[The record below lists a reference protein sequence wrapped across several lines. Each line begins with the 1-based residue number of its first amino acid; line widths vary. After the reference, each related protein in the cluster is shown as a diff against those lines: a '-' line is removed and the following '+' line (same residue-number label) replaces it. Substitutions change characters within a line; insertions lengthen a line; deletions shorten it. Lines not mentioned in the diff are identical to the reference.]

1 MTGMGEAVDDSPA
14 VRRVCARRGCNQ
26 PVNKRTAKYCS
37 VRCCAIDPERRERIR
52 VQSRRTHATPLPM
65 AKQLT
70 FMLTSSAFD
79 PEALL
84 AQLSQ
89 MREDVP
95 SGMSRL
101 AG

>member
-1 MTGMGEAVDDSPA
+1 
-14 VRRVCARRGCNQ
+14 
-26 PVNKRTAKYCS
+26 
-37 VRCCAIDPERRERIR
+37 
-52 VQSRRTHATPLPM
+52 M